1 MINRKP
7 AYYNI
12 ETLARMTGLTR
23 RTIRYYVQRELIPKP
38 AGGGRGHYYTD
49 EHHLRRIKTIQKW
62 QAQGVPLEKIKKLL
76 GREEMI
82 RKEIVTKPEAI
93 TPPCPIPQVSTSK
106 WTKVSIG
113 DFVEVSFR
121 DGTLT
126 EEDQKAIEDFIVSI
140 IKK

>member
-1 MINRKP
+1 MQNGKP

-12 ETLARMTGLTR
+12 ETIARMTGLTR

-38 AGGGRGHYYTD
+38 EGGGRGHYYTD
-49 EHHLRRIKTIQKW
+49 EHLRRIETIQKW
-62 QAQGVPLEKIKKLL
+62 QEQGVPLEKIKELL

-82 RKEIVTKPEAI
+82 REEIVSKPVAF
-93 TPPCPIPQVSTSK
+93 TPPCPIPTAFATK

-113 DFVEVSFR
+113 DCVEVSFL

-126 EEDQKAIEDFIVSI
+126 EEAQKAIEDFIVSK

>member
-1 MINRKP
+1 MQNGMP

-12 ETLARMTGLTR
+12 ETIARMTGLTR

-38 AGGGRGHYYTD
+38 EGGGRGHYYTD
-49 EHHLRRIKTIQKW
+49 EHLKRIETIQKW
-62 QAQGVPLEKIKKLL
+62 QAQGVPLEKIKGLL
-76 GREEMI
+76 GRGEMI
-82 RKEIVTKPEAI
+82 REEIVSKPVTF
-93 TPPCPIPQVSTSK
+93 TPPYPIPHVATTK

-113 DFVEVSFR
+113 DCVEVSFR

-126 EEDQKAIEDFIVSI
+126 AEDQKAIEDFIISR